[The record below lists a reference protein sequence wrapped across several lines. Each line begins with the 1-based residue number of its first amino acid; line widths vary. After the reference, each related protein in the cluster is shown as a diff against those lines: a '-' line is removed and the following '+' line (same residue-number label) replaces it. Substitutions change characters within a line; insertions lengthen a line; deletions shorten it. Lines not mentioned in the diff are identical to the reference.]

1 MGEAKEHSGALLSPL
16 RTAYFLLALLL
27 LVALWEAAATA
38 YQRPYLPHAGEIGG
52 KLWRELSAGGLAEDL
67 QISLRRIAMSL
78 LISSLTGISLG
89 LVAARVD
96 YGNRLLRP
104 IILATYPMPHITL
117 IPILLWLLGVEG
129 SKIAVIS
136 LITFYPIAL
145 STMEWALRTPRE
157 YEELVENMG
166 GSSWHKLTYVVLP
179 SILPGVLTG
188 LRIAVSTAF
197 AVVFVAESF
206 VLTGGVGAYIE
217 ESWHKLDYAGVYA
230 GMIALSLSGIT
241 AYSLIWLVER
251 AYRERM
257 GY

>member
-1 MGEAKEHSGALLSPL
+1 MGEAKEHSRIILSSL
-16 RTAYFLLALLL
+16 RAAYFLAALLL
-27 LVALWEAAATA
+27 LVILWEAAATL
-38 YQRPYLPHAGEIGG
+38 YQKPYLPHVSEIGE
-52 KLWRELSAGGLAEDL
+52 KLWRELSAGRLTEDL
-67 QISLRRIAMSL
+67 QLSLRRIALSL
-78 LISSLTGISLG
+78 LISSLTGMSLG
-89 LVAARVD
+89 LLAARIG

-157 YEELVENMG
+157 YEELVETMG
-166 GSSWHKLTYVVLP
+166 GNSWHKVIYVVIP

-217 ESWHKLDYAGVYA
+217 ESWQRFDYAGVYA
-230 GMIALSLSGIT
+230 GMITLSAAGMLSY
-241 AYSLIWLVER
+241 AAIWLLEKS
-251 AYRERM
+251 YRERV

>member
-1 MGEAKEHSGALLSPL
+1 MGKAKEYSGALLPPL
-16 RTAYFLLALLL
+16 RALYFLAALLL
-27 LVALWEAAATA
+27 LVVLWEAAASL
-38 YQRPYLPHAGEIGG
+38 YQRPYLPHVWEIGER
-52 KLWRELSAGGLAEDL
+52 LWRELSAGELVGDL
-67 QISLRRIAMSL
+67 QLSLRRIALSL
-78 LISSLTGISLG
+78 LISSLTGITFG
-89 LVAARVD
+89 LLAARSS
-96 YGNRLLRP
+96 YGSRLLRP

-157 YEELVENMG
+157 YEQLIETMG
-166 GSSWHKLTYVVLP
+166 GNAWHKTVYVVIP

-188 LRIAVSTAF
+188 LRLAVSTAF

-206 VLTGGVGAYIE
+206 VLTGGVGAFIE
-217 ESWHKLDYAGVYA
+217 ESWQRFDYAGVYA
-230 GMIALSLSGIT
+230 GMIALSAAGMISY
-241 AYSLIWLVER
+241 AAIWLLEKR
-251 AYRERM
+251 YREKI